1 MLADVFGT
9 DLLII
14 LLVIALPLWAI
25 IDALSWPAVA
35 FSAAGSNKTAWV
47 IVLLVATFV
56 LGIGLFLA
64 AFYLISVRRKVRQQM
79 QLISSRTSTA
89 SISANG
95 GMPRA

>member
-1 MLADVFGT
+1 MLADVFGA

-25 IDALSWPAVA
+25 IDALSRPAVA
-35 FSAAGSNKTAWV
+35 FYAAGSNKTAWV

-64 AFYLISVRRKVRQQM
+64 AFYLTSVRRKVRQQM
-79 QLISSRTSTA
+79 QLISSRA
-89 SISANG
+89 
-95 GMPRA
+95 